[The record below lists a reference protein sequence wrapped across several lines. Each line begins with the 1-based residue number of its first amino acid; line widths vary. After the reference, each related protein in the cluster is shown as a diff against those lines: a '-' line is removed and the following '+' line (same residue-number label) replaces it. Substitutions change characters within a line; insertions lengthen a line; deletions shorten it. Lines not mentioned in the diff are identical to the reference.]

1 MNKFKIWIVFGLLFF
16 FIPFE
21 QQSKAAENL
30 QKLIDEAPPN
40 STIQLENEVY
50 SGPVTITKPLTIIG
64 AERTKIQSETTG
76 ISVRQTQNVVL
87 KSLQFKTKKAP
98 IIIDE
103 SESIELTN
111 LQFKIDEEA
120 VQLQKVK
127 NGTISDIQIEG
138 IKDVHFSKR
147 SNGMNVLDSVNIR
160 VERVQIDNIQ
170 DGIYFE
176 EVENIN
182 VSNVFVK
189 SGRYGLHFMYGK
201 QIELTNNTVQH
212 NVTGFTVMVVND
224 LLIQDNVIEKQLALN
239 SNGIYLYDI
248 ETATVKNNVIKENT
262 VGTVWNNVRDTTF
275 TRNIFQ
281 SNGTVIEGG
290 KSPTVRVQNNQ
301 FLGNILTA
309 RSDKNG
315 FILDRNHYDDYTGYD
330 FDSDG
335 YGDTPYQ
342 SYTSFGQWM
351 VRKPVYQYYIESP
364 SVTLL
369 NTLDKQLPASAK
381 NILVDKSP
389 VMQLEEQTPQRDIH
403 WLQLMGGVIAIF
415 LLLFIWR
422 KYR

>member
-1 MNKFKIWIVFGLLFF
+1 MNMYKIWIVFGLLFF

-21 QQSKAAENL
+21 QQSMAAENL
-30 QKLIDEAPPN
+30 QQIIDEAAPN
-40 STIQLENEVY
+40 STIQLENKVY

-64 AERTKIQSETTG
+64 DKRTKIQSETTG
-76 ISVRQTQNVVL
+76 ISVQQTQNVVL

-98 IIIDE
+98 ILVNE

-111 LQFKIDEEA
+111 LQIKIDEEA
-120 VQLQKVK
+120 IQLQNVK
-127 NGTISDIQIEG
+127 NATISDIQIEG
-138 IKDVHFSKR
+138 IQDVHFSKKP
-147 SNGMNVLDSVNIR
+147 NGMNVSDSSNIH
-160 VERVQIDNIQ
+160 VERARIENIQ

-182 VSNVFVK
+182 VSHTFVK

-212 NVTGFTVMVVND
+212 NVTGFTIMVVSNV
-224 LLIQDNVIEKQLALN
+224 LVQENVIEKQLALN

-275 TRNIFQ
+275 TDNVFQ
-281 SNGTVIEGG
+281 SNGTVIEGE
-290 KSPTVRVQNNQ
+290 KSPTVLVQNNQ

-315 FILDRNHYDDYTGYD
+315 FMLQQNHYDDYKGYD
-330 FDSDG
+330 FNNDG

-351 VRKPVYQYYIESP
+351 VRKPVYQYYVESP
-364 SVTLL
+364 SVVLL
-369 NTLDKQLPASAK
+369 NTLDKQMPTSEK
-381 NILVDKSP
+381 NILVDTSP
-389 VMQLEEQTPQRDIH
+389 VMQVEGQTPQRQIH
-403 WLQLMGGVIAIF
+403 WLQLMSGAAAIF
-415 LLLFIWR
+415 LLLSIWR

>member
-1 MNKFKIWIVFGLLFF
+1 MNKYKIWIVFSLLFF
-16 FIPFE
+16 FNPFE
-21 QQSKAAENL
+21 QQSMAAENL

-40 STIQLENEVY
+40 STIQLENDIY
-50 SGPVTITKPLTIIG
+50 SGPVTITKPLKIIG
-64 AERTKIQSETTG
+64 DERTKIQSETTG
-76 ISVRQTQNVVL
+76 ISVQQTQNVVL

-98 IIIDE
+98 ILVNE
-103 SESIELTN
+103 SGSIKLTN
-111 LQFKIDEEA
+111 LQIKIDEEA
-120 VQLQKVK
+120 VQLQNVK
-127 NGTISDIQIEG
+127 NSTISDIQIEG
-138 IKDVHFSKR
+138 IQDVHFSKKP
-147 SNGMNVLDSVNIR
+147 NGMNVSDSSNIH
-160 VERVQIDNIQ
+160 VERARIENIQ

-182 VSNVFVK
+182 VSHTFVK

-212 NVTGFTVMVVND
+212 NVTGFTIMVVSNV
-224 LLIQDNVIEKQLALN
+224 LVQENVIEKQLALN

-248 ETATVKNNVIKENT
+248 ERATVSNNVIKENT
-262 VGTVWNNVRDTTF
+262 VATVWNNVRDTTF
-275 TRNIFQ
+275 TENIFQ
-281 SNGTVIEGG
+281 SNGTVVEGT
-290 KSPTVRVQNNQ
+290 KSPTVLVENNQ

-315 FILDRNHYDDYTGYD
+315 FVLQKNHYDDYSGYD
-330 FDSDG
+330 FNNDG

-351 VRKPVYQYYIESP
+351 VRKPVYQYYVEAP

-381 NILVDKSP
+381 NILVDTSP
-389 VMQLEEQTPQRDIH
+389 VMQIEEQTTQRQMN
-403 WLQLMGGVIAIF
+403 WLQLIGGAAAIF